1 MFNILPAHISYYTL
15 RQSVVS
21 MTFHITCESN
31 YIYKSMNLQMSYE
44 LHRLYSFNN
53 SLWKPLSGKHS
64 ASVLAHIG
72 FYYSGRQA
80 VVVCY
85 KCLCTIDCSDVIDS
99 ADAKHRTLSPRCLL
113 VIGNAADNVLLVH
126 PEEVMKKLS
135 AYTSLLDTADRNNA
149 QTVAV
154 NPDLLAVERSLLKTT
169 YAIFTQ
175 AYLRSQ
181 KRGVFADVNSEVTP
195 VDRNNPDFDR
205 LR

>member
-1 MFNILPAHISYYTL
+1 
-15 RQSVVS
+15 
-21 MTFHITCESN
+21 
-31 YIYKSMNLQMSYE
+31 MSYE